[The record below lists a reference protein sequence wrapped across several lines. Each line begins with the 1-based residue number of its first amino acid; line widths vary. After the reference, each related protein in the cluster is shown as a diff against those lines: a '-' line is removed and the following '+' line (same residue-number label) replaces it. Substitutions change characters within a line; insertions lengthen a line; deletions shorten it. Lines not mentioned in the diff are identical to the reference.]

1 MEADMR
7 ENAKRESKAA
17 KQTPRNR
24 IRLPRNPEKPSRN
37 AEKPP
42 RRTKQPPRHKANDAP
57 HYTEALRKIRKEA
70 KKILSELIGT
80 LQTLL
85 ESDDVQNI
93 SVAVQK
99 NCDSAKKKLTELRR
113 WELQAM
119 KKEAQLEKGRP

>member
-1 MEADMR
+1 MR

-24 IRLPRNPEKPSRN
+24 IRLPRNPEKP
-37 AEKPP
+37 P

-57 HYTEALRKIRKEA
+57 HYTEAPRKIRKEA

-99 NCDSAKKKLTELRR
+99 NCDSAKKKLTELRQ